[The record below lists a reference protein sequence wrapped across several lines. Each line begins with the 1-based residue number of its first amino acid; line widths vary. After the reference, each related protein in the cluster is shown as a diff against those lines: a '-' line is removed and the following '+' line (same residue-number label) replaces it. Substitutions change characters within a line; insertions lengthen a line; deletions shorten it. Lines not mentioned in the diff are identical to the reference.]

1 MPVSRHFRFVVIWGL
16 LPQKYRLQSIMI
28 VILTIIGAG
37 LETLGLGLILPVL
50 SVIMN
55 PENFINN
62 DVLYYFG
69 SMLNEFSQ
77 IELMVGGMLVL
88 GMAYLIKG
96 LYLAF
101 MIWRQSEYIYDI
113 KSALSD
119 ELLNSY
125 LHVGYEFH
133 IQNNTGN
140 LIRNITIETQQ
151 FVANVL
157 IPSVRLFSELSV
169 VIAIVALLIYI
180 EPSGAFYLMVI
191 VGISMAAFQYITRIR
206 LMRWGQA
213 RQQFEGKR
221 IQKAQEALGGI
232 KDAKLLGKEQEFLDQ
247 YSHFNW
253 QSSYIER
260 KQLTLSQLPYIW
272 LEIVAV
278 AGLAFLVIFL
288 VMRGADASQ
297 ILPILG
303 VFGAAAF
310 RIIPSAN
317 RILMALQ
324 ALRYSVAV
332 IDLMDEELHRTEPA
346 DHSEMNKISFEREIR
361 LDQLFYQYPSTAS
374 PSIMDINL
382 QINKGESVGI
392 VGTSGA
398 GKSTLVDVILGLL
411 PPTSGRILI
420 DDVDAHSGLRTWQ
433 DHIGYV
439 PQHIFLS
446 DETLRRNIAFGVPED
461 EINNTEIDRAI
472 RQAQL
477 NEFVDSMPDG
487 INTTVGERGVRL
499 SGGQRQRIGVARAL
513 YHNPS
518 VLVLDEASSALDTK
532 TEAALMEEIYDMQ
545 GERTLIII
553 AHRLSTIEKCDRI
566 FHLEKGKLVGA
577 K

>member
-1 MPVSRHFRFVVIWGL
+1 
-16 LPQKYRLQSIMI
+16 MI

-62 DVLYYFG
+62 NGLYYFG
-69 SMLNEFSQ
+69 SMLDEFSQ
-77 IELMVGGMLVL
+77 IELMVGSMLLL
-88 GMAYLIKG
+88 GTAYLIKG

-180 EPSGAFYLMVI
+180 EPLGAFYLMII
-191 VGISMAAFQYITRIR
+191 VGISMAAFQYITRMR

-213 RQQFEGKR
+213 RQYFEGKR

-232 KDAKLLGKEQEFLDQ
+232 KDAKLLGKEQEFLNQ

-278 AGLAFLVIFL
+278 AGLAFLVIFS

-303 VFGAAAF
+303 V
-310 RIIPSAN
+310 
-317 RILMALQ
+317 
-324 ALRYSVAV
+324 
-332 IDLMDEELHRTEPA
+332 
-346 DHSEMNKISFEREIR
+346 
-361 LDQLFYQYPSTAS
+361 
-374 PSIMDINL
+374 
-382 QINKGESVGI
+382 
-392 VGTSGA
+392 
-398 GKSTLVDVILGLL
+398 
-411 PPTSGRILI
+411 
-420 DDVDAHSGLRTWQ
+420 
-433 DHIGYV
+433 
-439 PQHIFLS
+439 
-446 DETLRRNIAFGVPED
+446 
-461 EINNTEIDRAI
+461 
-472 RQAQL
+472 
-477 NEFVDSMPDG
+477 
-487 INTTVGERGVRL
+487 
-499 SGGQRQRIGVARAL
+499 
-513 YHNPS
+513 
-518 VLVLDEASSALDTK
+518 LVLEPFALSPRPTV
-532 TEAALMEEIYDMQ
+532 
-545 GERTLIII
+545 
-553 AHRLSTIEKCDRI
+553 
-566 FHLEKGKLVGA
+566 F
-577 K
+577 

>member
-1 MPVSRHFRFVVIWGL
+1 MWGL
-16 LPQKYRLQSIMI
+16 LPQKYRLQSILI

-55 PENFINN
+55 PETFISTNE
-62 DVLYYFG
+62 LYYFG
-69 SMLNEFSQ
+69 SMLDELSQ
-77 IELMVGGMLVL
+77 IELMVGGMLIL
-88 GMAYLIKG
+88 GTAYLIKG
-96 LYLAF
+96 IYLAF

-113 KSALSD
+113 KSVLSD
-119 ELLNSY
+119 ELLKSY
-125 LHVGYEFH
+125 MHVGYEFH

-151 FVANVL
+151 FVGNVL

-169 VIAIVALLIYI
+169 VIAIIALLIYI
-180 EPSGAFYLMVI
+180 EPLGAIYLMII
-191 VGISMAAFQYITRIR
+191 VGISMAAFQYITRMR

-247 YSHFNW
+247 YSHYNW
-253 QSSYIER
+253 QSSFIER

-278 AGLAFLVIFL
+278 AGLAFLVIFS

-303 VFGAAAF
+303 VFGAGAF

-332 IDLMDEELHRTEPA
+332 IDLMDEELHRPKPA
-346 DHSEMNKISFEREIR
+346 DHVKSNPISFEHAIR
-361 LDQLFYQYPSTAS
+361 LDQLCYQYPTAGL

-392 VGTSGA
+392 IGTSGA

-411 PPTSGRILI
+411 TPTSGQILI
-420 DDVDAHSGLRTWQ
+420 DEVNAHDGLRSWQ

-446 DETLRRNIAFGVPED
+446 DETLRRNIAFGVAED

-487 INTTVGERGVRL
+487 VNTIVGERGVRL
-499 SGGQRQRIGVARAL
+499 SGGQRQRIGIARAL

-532 TEAALMEEIYDMQ
+532 TETALMEKIYDMQ

-566 FHLEKGKLVGA
+566 FRLEKGVLVDQG
-577 K
+577 

>member
-1 MPVSRHFRFVVIWGL
+1 
-16 LPQKYRLQSIMI
+16 MI